1 MSRIVI
7 AEDDPF
13 IIRVIALWL
22 RKQGH
27 DVQEGRHGAAALELM
42 KAAPTDVLI
51 TDVNMPVMD
60 GLQLL
65 EQTIGAPFAPR
76 GVIVMTNRWDH
87 REIGERIASLSVH
100 VVTKPFSPSKLAALV
115 DQLTAASAA
124 TPAETV

>member
-27 DVQEGRHGAAALELM
+27 DVQEARHGAAALEKLR
-42 KAAPTDVLI
+42 AAQADVLI

-65 EQTIGAPFAPR
+65 EQVMDAPFAPR

-87 REIGERIASLSVH
+87 REIGERLQSLSVH
-100 VVTKPFSPSKLAALV
+100 VVTKPFSPSKLASLV
-115 DQLTAASAA
+115 EQLTSPQP
-124 TPAETV
+124 PAPVESS